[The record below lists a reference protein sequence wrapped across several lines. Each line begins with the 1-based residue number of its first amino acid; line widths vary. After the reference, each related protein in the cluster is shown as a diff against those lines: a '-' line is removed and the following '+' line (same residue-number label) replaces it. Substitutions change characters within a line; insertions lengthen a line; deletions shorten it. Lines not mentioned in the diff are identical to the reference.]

1 LTRRFWTP
9 NIILLAVTVFSVS
22 LGQGLAGGVGTN
34 FLVDELG
41 LGGQQILWLAGIR
54 EVPGLLLVFLA
65 AFIMRLPLSR
75 RAGVSLIFMAVGYG
89 CYSLVHSYA
98 ALIAVSLVAS
108 VGFHNWFPTSSALGM
123 GLVER
128 KDSGRVLGRMRAVTG
143 LAGVIGMGLV
153 ILLSDRLGLRPFYL
167 MSAVVMAL
175 GAVLVLRLPTD
186 IGADI
191 AESSRMAFRRRYW
204 LYYVLVFFEGSR
216 TQVFFTFGTWVL
228 VQFHQVTAAQL
239 ATLMIISRLIGFIG
253 APRVGDWI
261 DRLGERVVLSGS
273 YVGLAAGFV
282 GYAVFRNVYLLALA
296 YIAINLLLMS
306 RIGLDTY
313 VNRIASPEDLA
324 PTLTTGVSLNHIT
337 SVAMSLVA
345 GSLVNSLGYQTLC
358 LAAAVMILLSVPFAL
373 SLRTAPKPHL
383 SQA

>member
-1 LTRRFWTP
+1 
-9 NIILLAVTVFSVS
+9 
-22 LGQGLAGGVGTN
+22 
-34 FLVDELG
+34 
-41 LGGQQILWLAGIR
+41 
-54 EVPGLLLVFLA
+54 
-65 AFIMRLPLSR
+65 
-75 RAGVSLIFMAVGYG
+75 MAVGYG
-89 CYSLVHSYA
+89 CYSLIHSYV

-108 VGFHNWFPTSSALGM
+108 IGFHNWFPTFSALGM
-123 GLVER
+123 GLVQRE
-128 KDSGRVLGRMRAVTG
+128 DSGRVLGRMRAVTG
-143 LAGVIGMGLV
+143 LAGVLGMGLV

-167 MSAVVMAL
+167 MSAFAMAL

-191 AESSRMAFRRRYW
+191 GESSRMVFRRRYW

-239 ATLMIISRLIGFIG
+239 ATLMIISRMVGFIG

-282 GYAVFRNVYLLALA
+282 GYAVFRNVWLLSLA
-296 YIAINLLLMS
+296 YIGINFMLMS

-313 VNRIASPEDLA
+313 VNRVASPEDLA

-337 SVAMSLVA
+337 SVGMSLVA
-345 GSLVNSLGYQTLC
+345 GSLVNSLGYETLC
-358 LAAAVMILLSVPFAL
+358 LGAAVMILLSVPFAL
-373 SLRTAPKPHL
+373 ALRTAPQL
-383 SQA
+383 RLGQA